1 MTKYVVKYTLSYL
14 HRVEVGIEADD
25 PEKAV
30 EQAEQLF
37 DDGDIWDDT
46 PACPLLFDD
55 FEEDAGAGV
64 PLTFEIEQTIA
75 DGDGFPEPD
84 ASVKQLRADANA
96 RSAASA
102 LIAAYRRGEA
112 NGGSIDWADLD
123 AAYEL
128 ALASQR

>member
-25 PEKAV
+25 PDKAV

-37 DDGDIWDDT
+37 DDGNIWDDT

-55 FEEDAGAGV
+55 FEEDPGAGI
-64 PLTFEIEQTIA
+64 PLTFEIEQTIT

-84 ASVKQLRADANA
+84 ASVKQLRADSNA

-102 LIAAYRRGEA
+102 LIAA
-112 NGGSIDWADLD
+112 
-123 AAYEL
+123 
-128 ALASQR
+128 

>member
-1 MTKYVVKYTLSYL
+1 MTKYVVKYSLSYL
-14 HRVEVGIEADD
+14 HRVEVGIEADGPD
-25 PEKAV
+25 KAI

-46 PACPLLFDD
+46 PTSPLLFDD
-55 FEEDAGAGV
+55 FEEDAGAGI
-64 PLTFEIEQTIA
+64 PLTFEIEQTIP
-75 DGDGFPEPD
+75 DGDEFPEAD

-96 RSAASA
+96 RNAAAA
-102 LIAAYRRGEA
+102 LVAAYRRGEA
-112 NGGSIDWADLD
+112 NGGSIDWADID